1 MIAPT
6 WNDEF
11 ELPSVSYPVSCIQ
24 DYVEYIMKNHKTLP
38 NNPPIHIYINRIN
51 NSLLFK
57 AKDGHKLELK
67 TLETVKLLGS
77 TKKLNK
83 QNKEWRKCTRS

>member
-1 MIAPT
+1 MMNLNCLA
-6 WNDEF
+6 F
-11 ELPSVSYPVSCIQ
+11 LIQ
-24 DYVEYIMKNHKTLP
+24 CHVFKIYVEYIMKNHETLP